1 MLQWSGLIGAV
12 CVCVCV
18 CVRWCSLHAEAAM
31 EAFRRNLSDDD
42 QAVFFDA
49 YCTHPELFDLHH
61 GGWFEAL
68 ELFGDT
74 NAY

>member
-1 MLQWSGLIGAV
+1 
-12 CVCVCV
+12 
-18 CVRWCSLHAEAAM
+18 M